1 MKVILLTVLFSLA
14 LVWVFVAFFVYLRRS
29 RSSDAFRD
37 GMLPFTDETAV
48 PRAVPPTVKTTLI
61 PTHKITPL

>member
-14 LVWVFVAFFVYLRRS
+14 LVGLFVAFFVYLRRS

-37 GMLPFTDETAV
+37 GMLPFAEETTTPRVSV
-48 PRAVPPTVKTTLI
+48 PEKT
-61 PTHKITPL
+61 KI